1 LALSKSFRTNQLNDL
16 IHREFEQFHVSGEV
30 LAEEREFLLTLV
42 QTRQAKRLWVN
53 NLKLDTLDYV
63 GHFDV
68 CDGFLYDPCGTIQI
82 RV

>member
-1 LALSKSFRTNQLNDL
+1 MHGLALSKSFRTNQLNDL

-53 NLKLDTLDYV
+53 NLKVRHLGL
-63 GHFDV
+63 
-68 CDGFLYDPCGTIQI
+68 CGLF
-82 RV
+82 